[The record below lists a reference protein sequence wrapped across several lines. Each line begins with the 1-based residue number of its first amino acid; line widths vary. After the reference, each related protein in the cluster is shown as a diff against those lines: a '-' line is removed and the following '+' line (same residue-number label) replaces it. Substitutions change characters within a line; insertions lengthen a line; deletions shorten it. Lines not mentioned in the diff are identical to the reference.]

1 MANTQYKLGYGNEES
16 IASAIEK
23 GLVDGG
29 DIVVTKDTHR
39 LAFIYPN
46 DEKTVVFLKSRLE
59 TFESLEDAYNYING
73 ENKSSIYEGELVTI
87 KTDDDTY
94 ETFKVKVGES
104 ENTLENIDKKYIR
117 VVDAFPEV
125 NQKTGVIYICGTV
138 GKMWTGSEWDVLF
151 DEESLREYVDKNIK
165 IATTS
170 ISDEEIFSLFDL
182 SKEVFVYQ
190 KLNDYIEGNLTEIE
204 SDVTS
209 VCNGGFAQHT
219 EITKISVPK
228 AESIGAN
235 AFSGCT
241 SLTEVN
247 LDGAESIG
255 ANAFNGTAVTKL
267 SLPKV
272 TELDTDAL
280 TGSSIEEIDSN
291 GLKTIS
297 ENMFAKNTNLK
308 TVSFS
313 SATTIETGAFSYDNN
328 LINVS
333 FPEVTTIGA
342 SAFFNCFSPEYS
354 CKDYHVSPASL
365 DGEEINTASVD
376 DTTLNDES
384 EDDYELYE
392 VSFPKVTEI
401 GECAFQMA
409 TQLSK
414 ATFPLI
420 TKIPSYCFNKTSF
433 TEVTRD
439 MFPLVTEI
447 GKNAFNYSFIT
458 SVDLPNVTIVG
469 NDAFCECFN
478 LTSVSLPLATTIGD
492 NAFEMCTNLA
502 TLSLP
507 IAENFG
513 IYCFSCTSLTEITQ
527 DMFPRMSQFT
537 EGMFNSCLITKAS
550 FPTITTIPSNCFAH
564 NNFVNLSDFQHVTEI
579 SSDSFYHCPML
590 ENVDLPLL
598 TSIPEA
604 AFGNCDKIIKITSES
619 FPLVTEIGNRAFE
632 GCTAL
637 ISISFPQ
644 AISLGSSAFQT
655 CTSLTDVSLP
665 LVTSLGDWAFMR
677 CSSLTKIN
685 LPLITRLNYLEF
697 SYCTN
702 LVEASFSNL
711 TYIDS
716 SGIFSNCYNL
726 KQFILRSDTICTLA
740 GTNAFSN
747 CHHLYGT
754 YNGTYNPNRLKD
766 GYIYVPKALVEE
778 YKSATNWSR
787 FATQFRALEDYT
799 VDGTTTGELD
809 ETKI

>member
-73 ENKSSIYEGELVTI
+73 ENKSSIYKGELVTI

-313 SATTIETGAFSYDNN
+313 SATTIGTGAFSYDNN

-333 FPEVTTIGA
+333 FPEVTTVGDL
-342 SAFFNCFSPEYS
+342 AFS
-354 CKDYHVSPASL
+354 D
-365 DGEEINTASVD
+365 
-376 DTTLNDES
+376 
-384 EDDYELYE
+384 
-392 VSFPKVTEI
+392 
-401 GECAFQMA
+401 
-409 TQLSK
+409 
-414 ATFPLI
+414 
-420 TKIPSYCFNKTSF
+420 
-433 TEVTRD
+433 
-439 MFPLVTEI
+439 
-447 GKNAFNYSFIT
+447 
-458 SVDLPNVTIVG
+458 
-469 NDAFCECFN
+469 
-478 LTSVSLPLATTIGD
+478 
-492 NAFEMCTNLA
+492 CTNLA
-502 TLSLP
+502 ILSLP
-507 IAENFG
+507 MAENFG
-513 IYCFSCTSLTEITQ
+513 SFCFSGTAITEVTQ
-527 DMFPRMSQFT
+527 DMFPNITQFT
-537 EGMFNSCLITKAS
+537 EGMFSGCPITKVS
-550 FPTITTIPSNCFAH
+550 FPTITTIPRSCFSNT
-564 NNFVNLSDFQHVTEI
+564 NLVNLSDFQHVTEI
-579 SSDSFYHCPML
+579 SNMSFFNCRKL
-590 ENVDLPLL
+590 ENADLPLL
-598 TSIPEA
+598 TTIPEK
-604 AFGNCDKIIKITSES
+604 AFSNCAKISKITSES
-619 FPLVTEIGNRAFE
+619 FPLVTEIGNEAFVS
-632 GCTAL
+632 CSAL
-637 ISISFPQ
+637 TSISFPQ
-644 AISLGSSAFQT
+644 VTTLGDNAFKS

-665 LVTSLGDWAFMR
+665 LVTSLGYWAFTM
-677 CSSLTKIN
+677 CDSLTKIN
-685 LPLITRLNYLEF
+685 LPLITSFNCQEF

-711 TYIDS
+711 TYIGS
-716 SGIFSNCYNL
+716 SYIFQNCYSL
-726 KQFILRSDTICTLA
+726 KQLVLRSDTICTLA

-747 CHHLYGT
+747 CHHFYGT

-778 YKSATNWSR
+778 YKSATNWYR